1 MWDTS
6 IFDLLNVVV
15 ALSLFQVDHV
25 AGTSI
30 THGDILATVG
40 CIANLLQDRGM
51 QYKDHV
57 AVCCYNHLY
66 YFPLTLGI
74 IAAGGIPAFCN
85 PGYVGTGP
93 ILQTQFSFNCRE

>member
-1 MWDTS
+1 M
-6 IFDLLNVVV
+6 
-15 ALSLFQVDHV
+15 

-93 ILQTQFSFNCRE
+93 ILQTQFSFNFRE